1 MDGDVSAL
9 GEARDHDVP
18 GWYTSMDQAFDLG
31 NHDAGILIYV
41 GIRGALRRNDRGA
54 PSGKCFEDGG
64 VVIQAETRVSRAGPE
79 ILDDPA
85 MQVYEIC
92 LSGVGNGGR
101 TAAGCC
107 AKTGVATT
115 PNSKANQAFMRSPG
129 ASYCLAGS
137 ISYPVGGSAPSR
149 CRTK

>member
-1 MDGDVSAL
+1 MDGDVSAF

-18 GWYTSMDQAFDLG
+18 GWYASMDQAFDLG

-54 PSGKCFEDGG
+54 PAGKCFEDGG

-85 MQVYEIC
+85 MQVYEVC
-92 LSGVGNGGR
+92 LSGVGNGG
-101 TAAGCC
+101 
-107 AKTGVATT
+107 K
-115 PNSKANQAFMRSPG
+115 NSSWLLCEDRSGDNTEQQGEPG
-129 ASYCLAGS
+129 FHAVS
-137 ISYPVGGSAPSR
+137 GG
-149 CRTK
+149 